1 MYKKFII
8 VLLLCIITSCAKED
22 SADNDFAPTVILISL
37 DGFRWDYRNKA
48 DTPNLDILLENGV
61 NSESFIP
68 VFPSKTFPN
77 HLSIVTGS
85 YPENHGILSNDMYDP
100 EWDADYYIGENS
112 APVQEGRWYDAD
124 PIWVTAEKQGKI
136 TGTYFWPGSEAEIN
150 GIRPSYYGVYDG
162 GITNENRVQKILDWI
177 DLPKFN
183 RPVFMTLYFSDADSW
198 GHNYGP
204 DAMEMSS
211 IIKELDDSIGLLING
226 LKERD
231 ILNEIN
237 IIITSDHGMTG
248 LSRDRVIFL
257 DDYININDVRMIE
270 WSPVAMILPADE
282 IVDSVYNSL
291 ENAHPQ
297 MSVYRKENIPE
308 RLHFKNHRRV
318 PPIICIAEDGWSISN
333 HDYYNDHPNSFRGGA
348 HGYDPINKS
357 MHGIFIAHGPAFKNG
372 LTVGSF
378 SNIHT
383 YELIASI
390 LEIEPIEND
399 ASFDSVSIMVK

>member
-150 GIRPSYYGVYDG
+150 GKRP
-162 GITNENRVQKILDWI
+162 T
-177 DLPKFN
+177 
-183 RPVFMTLYFSDADSW
+183 
-198 GHNYGP
+198 
-204 DAMEMSS
+204 
-211 IIKELDDSIGLLING
+211 
-226 LKERD
+226 
-231 ILNEIN
+231 
-237 IIITSDHGMTG
+237 
-248 LSRDRVIFL
+248 
-257 DDYININDVRMIE
+257 
-270 WSPVAMILPADE
+270 
-282 IVDSVYNSL
+282 
-291 ENAHPQ
+291 
-297 MSVYRKENIPE
+297 YRK
-308 RLHFKNHRRV
+308 
-318 PPIICIAEDGWSISN
+318 
-333 HDYYNDHPNSFRGGA
+333 
-348 HGYDPINKS
+348 
-357 MHGIFIAHGPAFKNG
+357 
-372 LTVGSF
+372 
-378 SNIHT
+378 
-383 YELIASI
+383 
-390 LEIEPIEND
+390 
-399 ASFDSVSIMVK
+399 